1 MIAVFTF
8 QLNDLITGLD
18 MPGGREWHGPCNAQI
33 GLLNTLQT
41 ELNVTNIADC
51 HLITSHIVENF
62 DKQPAALELQQELLA
77 AQGNGTSD
85 AMIIRYWSKDPSM
98 LRSKEFLAVNIG
110 LRPQKYEQFCTFVKR
125 HFDGQDL
132 IGRII
137 CDLVGFASP
146 SQSAAQITT
155 MDEFLKGRPY
165 FTLGDYSFVFSAK
178 PRA

>member
-1 MIAVFTF
+1 MIAVFAF

-18 MPGGREWHGPCNAQI
+18 MLGGREWHGPCKAQI
-33 GLLNTLQT
+33 GLVNTLQT
-41 ELNVTNIADC
+41 ELTVTNIADC
-51 HLITSHIVENF
+51 DLIAPHIVENF
-62 DKQPAALELQQELLA
+62 DKQPAAFELQQELLA

-98 LRSKEFLAVNIG
+98 IGSKEFLCVTIG

-125 HFDGQDL
+125 QFGGQDL

-137 CDLVGFASP
+137 CHLIGFASP
-146 SQSAAQITT
+146 SQSAARITT

-165 FTLGDYSFVFSAK
+165 ITFGDYSFVFSAK
-178 PRA
+178 ALP